1 MQWLVTRLVG
11 LGVALL
17 VTAALLLLATMYA
30 RTNWPKPAAKPSGEV
45 VVNLPSPRR
54 HNAP

>member
-45 VVNLPSPRR
+45 VVNLAAPRR
-54 HNAP
+54 HNTP